1 MKNNDKKK
9 KVLFRYLKD
18 KINLIIHI
26 LYIYIQCNV
35 IQCNIVS
42 IVIVKYV
49 IIVIR
54 LASGIY

>member
-26 LYIYIQCNV
+26 LYIYI
-35 IQCNIVS
+35 VS
-42 IVIVKYV
+42 IVKYV

>member
-26 LYIYIQCNV
+26 LYIYI
-35 IQCNIVS
+35 VS